1 MSNGINLTYT
11 NDLSKLTKE
20 MEKEYEKIML
30 KASMR
35 VHRELISKVL
45 VGPRTGEIYP
55 VPATEDTVYQASKA
69 GEAPASRLG
78 HLRTSYKYLVKG
90 EGSEAVGYVGSP
102 LDYSHYL
109 EYGTA
114 KMAPR
119 PHLKVAFQQ
128 TKDEVQNLF
137 KDILG

>member
-1 MSNGINLTYT
+1 MVSNGIDINFT
-11 NDLSKLTKE
+11 NDISKLSKQ
-20 MEKEYEKIML
+20 MEKEFEKRML

-35 VHRELISKVL
+35 VHRELGTVLSGQRTGILYKVPGTKRMYRASKV
-45 VGPRTGEIYP
+45 GEP
-55 VPATEDTVYQASKA
+55 
-69 GEAPASRLG
+69 PASRLG

-90 EGSEAVGYVGSP
+90 EGSKAEGYVGSP
-102 LDYSHYL
+102 LPYSHYL

-128 TKDEVQNLF
+128 SKEEVQNLF
-137 KDILG
+137 KDLL